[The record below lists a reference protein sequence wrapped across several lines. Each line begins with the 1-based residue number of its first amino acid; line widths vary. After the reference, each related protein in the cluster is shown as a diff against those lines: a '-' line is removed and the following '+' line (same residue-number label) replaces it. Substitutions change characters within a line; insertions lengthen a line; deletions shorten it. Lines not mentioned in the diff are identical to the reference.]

1 MMVTPRFRSWNQVV
15 GFLTE
20 WEGLRTLAAWVPVIP
35 RQTLM
40 NRPRNSGDSGM
51 PIVGSRD
58 QSSLV
63 GHLHL
68 TFGSA
73 LAVAWTR
80 VPLG

>member
-1 MMVTPRFRSWNQVV
+1 
-15 GFLTE
+15 
-20 WEGLRTLAAWVPVIP
+20 
-35 RQTLM
+35 
-40 NRPRNSGDSGM
+40 M

-58 QSSLV
+58 HSSLV
-63 GHLHL
+63 GHLRL